1 MAVSKL
7 TPWALELKSRNGLLF
22 DDIFRSHYSSAIL
35 DMWAGVNSD
44 VFIGRSSSTLSRNV
58 GYWRTV
64 FRSSEEPLASYYYRA
79 LPSTTTTA

>member
-1 MAVSKL
+1 MVVPKL
-7 TPWALELKSRNGLLF
+7 TDWASELRSRDASLF

-35 DMWAGVNSD
+35 DMWASVNSD

-64 FRSSEEPLASYYYRA
+64 FNSTKLPLPSYYYKA
-79 LPSTTTTA
+79 LPTP